1 MSDRADDADSRV
13 TVSDLEESFSRLTG
27 ESDEGPVPMQRP
39 AIVVGAAVVS
49 GLLVLAK
56 RKWRLDGVSL
66 GRYDD
71 AGSALRKPEKT
82 SHRT

>member
-49 GLLVLAK
+49 GLLVLAFLLSRRLGHK
-56 RKWRLDGVSL
+56 RSTFVEIVRV
-66 GRYDD
+66 
-71 AGSALRKPEKT
+71 
-82 SHRT
+82 

>member
-49 GLLVLAK
+49 GLLVLAFLMGRRLGHK
-56 RKWRLDGVSL
+56 RSTFVEIVRV
-66 GRYDD
+66 
-71 AGSALRKPEKT
+71 
-82 SHRT
+82 